1 MTAATTERWRRI
13 AAALLLCSVA
23 TTPLARDIGQD
34 EVRRRVQSG
43 ELRPFEQILQATQAR
58 YAGARLLEVELD
70 EDDGRILYELEILTA
85 GGAVREL
92 TFDARSGALLEDELE
107 D

>member
-1 MTAATTERWRRI
+1 M
-13 AAALLLCSVA
+13 LLLCSVA
-23 TTPLARDIGQD
+23 GAPLARDISQD

-43 ELRPFEQILQATQAR
+43 ELRPFEQILQAALTRHPDAT
-58 YAGARLLEVELD
+58 LLEVELD
-70 EDDGRILYELEILTA
+70 EDDGLILYELELLTR
-85 GGAVREL
+85 GVVREL